1 MLQEDGQ
8 IEEHMMYNTFN
19 MGIGMV
25 LAVDPADTDKV
36 LEAVKAA
43 GETGY
48 VIGTVEEGEKGVT
61 VC

>member
-1 MLQEDGQ
+1 MLATDGD
-8 IEEHMMYNTFN
+8 IDEHMMYNTFN

-43 GETGY
+43 GEEGF
-48 VIGTVEEGEKGVT
+48 VIGSVEAGEKGVT